1 MSGDRIVVDTSLI
14 INLFNG
20 IYEVQELITDRNLFV
35 SIISEIEV
43 LSFPN
48 ITAKDS
54 ELLKGFLSECYIVD
68 IEPAI
73 KDITIDIRTRFK
85 VKLPDAV
92 IAATAIYFDL
102 PLFTMDKGF
111 QKIADLQA
119 VILSL

>member
-1 MSGDRIVVDTSLI
+1 MSGNNIVVDTSLI

-20 IYEVQELITDRNLFV
+20 IEEVQPLIEDRNLFV

-48 ITAKDS
+48 LSLADKII
-54 ELLKGFLSECYIVD
+54 LRNFLSECYIVD
-68 IEPAI
+68 IEPSI
-73 KDITIDIRTRFK
+73 KELTIDIRSK
-85 VKLPDAV
+85 SKIKLPDAI

-111 QKIADLQA
+111 NKIRNLNA
-119 VILSL
+119 VILTL